1 MLRDNVLRDLAN
13 RATTDPEFLRRARKD
28 LEGTLARYGYRLTGE
43 EMRLVEDLWHRT
55 VRMSDEELART
66 LANGLA
72 GRTGTPPARPAAR
85 RAGAVRAPLDR
96 HNPQADCG
104 EGV

>member
-1 MLRDNVLRDLAN
+1 MRENVLRDLAN
-13 RATTDPEFLRRARKD
+13 QAATDPEFLRRARKD

-43 EMRLVEDLWHRT
+43 EMRLVMDLRHRT
-55 VRMSDEELART
+55 VRMSDEELSRT

-72 GRTGTPPARPAAR
+72 GRTGTPPPR